1 MSGESA
7 TESPERGTQRE
18 RGREKQKGTITKA
31 VNGTSPYRA
40 KRNMEEDTEAC
51 SPSFESDCSVC
62 GSAPA
67 LSAHLCLSKSE
78 KAEKAEAKSE
88 SERRARGAVEH
99 HGADGGGTK
108 KPRSRG
114 SPSDPWHTPQMRATS
129 PSLSSSECSFSAVT

>member
-1 MSGESA
+1 MGA
-7 TESPERGTQRE
+7 DVRRVGHGIPRE
-18 RGREKQKGTITKA
+18 RNAEREREKQKGTITKA

-51 SPSFESDCSVC
+51 SPSFESDCSVR
-62 GSAPA
+62 GSALA

-99 HGADGGGTK
+99 HGADGGGQK
-108 KPRSRG
+108 SPGAEVHRQIRG
-114 SPSDPWHTPQMRATS
+114 TR
-129 PSLSSSECSFSAVT
+129 LR